1 MDLAAGGD
9 GLLEIGGLAVVVWI
23 ALVVFGVY
31 HVVLQVDLRSGV
43 GVGKRCIE
51 EQAGVVEAFGAVGAD
66 FVIEEGEQAVSADGT
81 ILATGARFFNS
92 SKGRV
97 SVYKYK
103 GATSGWQ
110 QRGSDLLPQN
120 DGDQGGAA
128 VDLSEDGRTIIV
140 SAPRFDGSNGADSGS
155 VGVYD
160 W

>member
-1 MDLAAGGD
+1 
-9 GLLEIGGLAVVVWI
+9 
-23 ALVVFGVY
+23 
-31 HVVLQVDLRSGV
+31 
-43 GVGKRCIE
+43 
-51 EQAGVVEAFGAVGAD
+51 
-66 FVIEEGEQAVSADGT
+66 
-81 ILATGARFFNS
+81 LATGARFFNS

-140 SAPRFDGSNGADSGS
+140 SAPRFDGPNGADSGS